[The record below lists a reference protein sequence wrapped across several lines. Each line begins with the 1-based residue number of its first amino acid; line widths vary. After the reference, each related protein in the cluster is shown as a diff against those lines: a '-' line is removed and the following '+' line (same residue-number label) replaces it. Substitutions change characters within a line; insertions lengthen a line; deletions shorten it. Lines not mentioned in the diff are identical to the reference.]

1 MSYRF
6 WFVAFCSV
14 LLLLSCDGKRKTLVE
29 VGNEKQILH
38 VGNGDEIQ
46 SVDPHVTTG
55 MPEYHVELSLYE
67 GLVSKDPE
75 TLAIVP
81 AVADS
86 WTVSDDGMIYRFHIR
101 DSAKWSNGD
110 KLTADDFVQSWL
122 RGLMPALG
130 NEYAS
135 SLFVVQN
142 AKEINEGKADPSK
155 FGAIALDSQ
164 NLEVR
169 LNAPTPYFLQLL
181 DHHSTFPVHIPTI
194 KKFGKIDERGTKWIR
209 PENFVSNGPFKLNAW
224 VPNNFLSVVKNPNY
238 WDAEHVKLNE
248 VRYYPIQKT
257 IIEEAMFRA
266 GQLHATYYLARE
278 KYKTYKNA
286 NSPAL
291 RSTQQ
296 YATYFYRF
304 NLTFKPLNDVRVRKA
319 LAYSIDR
326 KRIVEQVTKF
336 GQTPAYTLT
345 PPDKNG
351 YAPRAAM
358 PFDISLAK
366 QLLAEAGYPNGE
378 GFPKLVL
385 AFNTSDEH
393 KHIAE
398 AVQQMWKENL
408 GIDVTLQNMEWKVF
422 LERERLMD
430 FQIDRSSWVGDYLDP
445 NTFLE
450 LFVSD
455 NGNNRTGFAN
465 KTYDSLLAKAAAEVD
480 AKKRFEYFQEA
491 EAILVDEVPILPFYT
506 YRWNRLVSPN
516 VVGWHENIM
525 DYFPFKYMYLESGKG
540 I

>member
-1 MSYRF
+1 MNKLI
-6 WFVAFCSV
+6 WPI
-14 LLLLSCDGKRKTLVE
+14 LLGLVFLLSSCDGKRKTLVD
-29 VGNEKQILH
+29 VGNEKQIMY

-67 GLVSKDPE
+67 GLVSKNPE

-81 AVADS
+81 AVADH
-86 WTVSDDGMIYRFHIR
+86 WTVSPDGLVYRFHIR
-101 DSAKWSNGD
+101 DNAKWSNGD

-135 SLFVVQN
+135 SLYVIKN
-142 AKEINEGKADPSK
+142 GREINEGSADPAT
-155 FGAIALDSQ
+155 FGAVALDSQ
-164 NLEVR
+164 TLEVT

-181 DHHSTFPVHIPTI
+181 DHHSTFPVHIKTI
-194 KKFGKIDERGTKWIR
+194 QKFGRLDERGTKWIK
-209 PENFVSNGPFKLNAW
+209 PENFVGNGPFKLNAW
-224 VPNNFLSVVKNPNY
+224 VPNNYLSVKKNPNY
-238 WDAEHVKLNE
+238 WDAVNVKLNE

-278 KYKTYKNA
+278 KYALYKNS
-286 NSPAL
+286 NNPAL

-304 NLTFKPLNDVRVRKA
+304 NTTAKPLNDVRVRKA

-351 YAPRAAM
+351 YSPRAAM
-358 PFDISLAK
+358 PFDINLAK
-366 QLLAEAGYPNGE
+366 QLLSEAGYPDGK

-385 AFNTSDEH
+385 AFNTADEH

-398 AVQQMWKENL
+398 AIQQMWKANL
-408 GIDVTLQNMEWKVF
+408 GIDVSLQNMEWKVF

-450 LFVSD
+450 MFVTD
-455 NGNNRTGFAN
+455 NGNNRTGFSN
-465 KTYDSLLAKAAAEVD
+465 KKYDELMAKAASEVD
-480 AKKRFEYFQEA
+480 QEKRFEYFQEA
-491 EAILVDEVPILPFYT
+491 ESILVNEVPIIPFYT
-506 YRWNRLVSPN
+506 YRWNRLVSPS
-516 VVGWHENIM
+516 VQGWHENIM
-525 DYFPFKYMYLESGKG
+525 DYFPFKYMSLTAGKG
-540 I
+540 S